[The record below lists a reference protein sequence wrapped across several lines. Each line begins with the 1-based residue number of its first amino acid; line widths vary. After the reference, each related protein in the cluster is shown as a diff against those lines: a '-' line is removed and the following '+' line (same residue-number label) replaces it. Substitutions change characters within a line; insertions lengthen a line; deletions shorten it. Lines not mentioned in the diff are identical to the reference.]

1 MYLRTKNPSNFY
13 VQWLQWK
20 TCFTEGWM
28 LNGIHSFN
36 KYLFSKYYVP
46 GTILDIGK
54 LAISNIDKTK
64 QKQIP
69 ALMEF
74 TYTQT

>member
-1 MYLRTKNPSNFY
+1 
-13 VQWLQWK
+13 
-20 TCFTEGWM
+20 M

-64 QKQIP
+64 QKRIP

-74 TYTQT
+74 TYIQT